1 MDFHSSCMSGMLRCC
16 ATGRVFAGQPTSGR
30 HSRLRQGRGLPVGGG
45 VFTLKSTHNFRVM
58 YPVVSRRVQVVCA
71 ILVVGL
77 LIGGTGI
84 AVVVFERVP
93 AVGHLTRDATA
104 VAGVPWWTGAVSR
117 LTSLCWAVAATANIL
132 AARGSARS
140 LRGPLLSLGLLCVA
154 LGIDDTMLVH
164 EAVMPRFGVPSSLIL
179 GIYALAAL
187 ALAWA
192 WLRTSGDI
200 WVRSAFFVG
209 GTMLAVSFVVDVVV
223 HGLMGLEDSSLLL
236 LIEDGAKLAGV
247 TAWCFVGAWAHRSGC
262 RN

>member
-1 MDFHSSCMSGMLRCC
+1 MLRWVQTFC
-16 ATGRVFAGQPTSGR
+16 A
-30 HSRLRQGRGLPVGGG
+30 L
-45 VFTLKSTHNFRVM
+45 
-58 YPVVSRRVQVVCA
+58 
-71 ILVVGL
+71 
-77 LIGGTGI
+77 I
-84 AVVVFERVP
+84 AVSLVMGGAGLAAVMLERVEGI
-93 AVGHLTRDATA
+93 GHLTRDTTA
-104 VAGVPWWTGAVSR
+104 LAGVPWWTGAVSR

-132 AARGSARS
+132 AAQGSVRS